1 MQYYEENN
9 QIEIK
14 DEYDIVVVGGG
25 IAGVS
30 AALAATRKGM
40 RTLIIE
46 KMVCA
51 GGLATLGHV
60 VWYEPLD
67 DGYGNQVI
75 GGISEEL
82 LKLSIKYGYDNMPRY
97 WKDRLGIKDNKADDP
112 ETWPIVNVDQRCATM
127 FNIPAFVYAIDELL
141 EQEGVEIIYDTVFC
155 KPIMEGNCVTGV
167 IVENKSGR
175 YAYGCRMVVDASGDA
190 DVMYLAGAATSDYKN
205 RLTYICYELDFKRM
219 QDAIDHNNMYRA
231 FPVWLVTGYRPGV
244 DAGTGGFYYAT
255 DAEEKNKFIKE
266 SRKLALKQLKENLR
280 PDYTHVSIDAVPA
293 FRTTRRIDSQ
303 YLVTEKDYFRHFE
316 DSIGVT
322 GDWRCIGP
330 VLEIPYRSLIDR
342 KVENVIAAGRNIGAG
357 GDAWELTRC
366 IPEVALTGEAAGYA
380 AAQAIKNGQALQQ
393 IDVTALQD
401 TILKNGGIIHM
412 KEEVMKYK
420 DTIQLQ
426 DYVKNQ
432 K

>member
-1 MQYYEENN
+1 MQIYEETN
-9 QIEIK
+9 QIEIRAQ
-14 DEYDIVVVGGG
+14 YDVIVVGGG

-30 AALAATRKGM
+30 AGLAAKRQGM
-40 RTLIIE
+40 KTLIIE
-46 KMVCA
+46 KMVCT

-97 WKDRLGIKDNKADDP
+97 WKDRLGIEDTKKDDP

-141 EQEGVEIIYDTVFC
+141 EQEGVDIIYDTVYC
-155 KPIMEGNCVTGV
+155 KPIMEENRVTGV

-175 YAYGCRMVVDASGDA
+175 YAYGCKAVVDASGDS
-190 DVMYLAGAATSDYKN
+190 DVMYHAGAGTADYRN
-205 RLTYICYELDFKRM
+205 RLTYICYDLDFKRM

-231 FPVWLVTGYRPGV
+231 FPVWFVTGYRPGV
-244 DAGTGGFYYAT
+244 DSGTGNFYYAT
-255 DAEEKNKFIKE
+255 DADEKNKFIIE

-293 FRTTRRIDSQ
+293 FRTTRRINSL
-303 YLVTEKDYFRHFE
+303 YLLTEKDYFCHFE

-330 VLEIPYRSLIDR
+330 VLEIPYRSLIDG
-342 KVENVIAAGRNIGAG
+342 KIENVITAGRNIGAD

-380 AAQAIKNGQALQQ
+380 VAQAIQEDLALQQ
-393 IDVTALQD
+393 INVKKLQD
-401 TILKNGGIIHM
+401 TIEKNRGILHM
-412 KEEVMKYK
+412 KDDIMKYK
-420 DTIQLQ
+420 SEVKLQ
-426 DYVKNQ
+426 EYVKNQ

>member
-1 MQYYEENN
+1 MQVYEEKNTL
-9 QIEIK
+9 EIK
-14 DEYDIVVVGGG
+14 ENYDVVIVGGG
-25 IAGVS
+25 VAGVS
-30 AALAATRKGM
+30 AAVAASRMGM
-40 RTLIIE
+40 TTLIIE

-67 DGYGNQVI
+67 DGYDNQVI

-97 WKDRLGIKDNKADDP
+97 WKDRLGIKDNKTDDP

-127 FNIPAFVYAIDELL
+127 FNAPAFVYALDELL
-141 EQEGVEIIYDTVFC
+141 ENEGVHIIYDTVFC
-155 KPIMEGNCVTGV
+155 KPIMEGKRVTGA

-175 YAYGCRMVVDASGDA
+175 YVYGCKMVVDASGDA
-190 DVMYLAGAATSDYKN
+190 DVMYLAGAKTSDFRN

-231 FPVWLVTGYRPGV
+231 FPVWYVTGYRPGV
-244 DAGTGGFYYAT
+244 DAGKGNFYYGT
-255 DAEEKNKFIKE
+255 DAEEKNKFIIE
-266 SRKLALKQLKENLR
+266 SRKLALDHLKQNLR

-293 FRTTRRIDSQ
+293 FRTTRRIDSE
-303 YLVTEKDYFRHFE
+303 YLLTEKDYFRHFE

-330 VLEIPYRSLIDR
+330 VLEIPYRSLIDGEI
-342 KVENVIAAGRNIGAG
+342 ENVITAGRNIGADS
-357 GDAWELTRC
+357 DAWELTRC

-380 AAQAIKNGQALQQ
+380 AAQAIKNGQSLQE
-393 IDVTALQD
+393 IDVSLLQNA
-401 TILKNGGIIHM
+401 IVKNGGIIHM
-412 KEEVMKYK
+412 KEEILSKK
-420 DTIQLQ
+420 DSVELM
-426 DYVKNQ
+426 DYVKVE